1 MTVRVCVCVSVSPAE
16 WNHPL
21 SWAHSVNLAL
31 TAPYST
37 LTASF
42 HIFFP
47 VCLAP
52 HLSSLHF
59 LTNPLPFLL
68 SFKKKSLSSKLLLF
82 HPWQKIQMSL
92 LRKKKSNKIEIMVY
106 VQSARG
112 ANQGPSWE
120 KHRGM
125 GALVMVEL
133 ENQAHCPREIKVPEK
148 AALSTDG
155 DKSSSSRHSGP
166 EFNSPQPF
174 LKKRLISCSIACCA
188 TSQAGMHRV
197 VSLTP
202 AHWVKKELGVKKR
215 EWEKVSAW
223 IVTSILPEDVRWEA
237 DWGADRSWQ
246 KERGQESGI
255 DWLLLG
261 DRGQWRRI
269 EPCSV
274 SFLQRCEQHGKLLPH
289 WTTDS
294 GRNHLGAPCTQSW
307 WNLTNSLPT
316 SLSTISFVRYCYSSI
331 SPAPVQG
338 ASPVAKTHF
347 FTNLDTLTPP
357 PNRFNSDPPGL
368 KKRDRHRQ
376 RERMV
381 DK

>member
-1 MTVRVCVCVSVSPAE
+1 
-16 WNHPL
+16 
-21 SWAHSVNLAL
+21 
-31 TAPYST
+31 
-37 LTASF
+37 
-42 HIFFP
+42 
-47 VCLAP
+47 
-52 HLSSLHF
+52 
-59 LTNPLPFLL
+59 
-68 SFKKKSLSSKLLLF
+68 
-82 HPWQKIQMSL
+82 
-92 LRKKKSNKIEIMVY
+92 MVY

-255 DWLLLG
+255 DWLLPG

-316 SLSTISFVRYCYSSI
+316 SLSTISFVSYCYSSI